1 MGFFS
6 AVSTRR
12 VWGMMR
18 EENLAKALE
27 QNVSVYFLDVEK
39 SALEARNACV

>member
-1 MGFFS
+1 
-6 AVSTRR
+6 
-12 VWGMMR
+12 MMR

-27 QNVSVYFLDVEK
+27 QNVSVYCLDVEK